1 MRALAAEIVGG
12 EVEEA
17 LAVEFSLGDAIQR
30 GGREEGRG
38 VGAAGARRHAVEQV
52 PDVVAVEEEVVRAD
66 GGPGDE
72 GAAGVDDLRRR
83 VVVEQQR
90 VPAHDLQIHGWGGTR
105 LRLPSSSSICF
116 RKARGVLFRG
126 SMGYWSSRVCL
137 FDSMAET
144 GRPPPRGG
152 GGGQYG
158 IFVHCRDTCQFRLIA
173 LLAFPFQ

>member
-90 VPAHDLQIHGWGGTR
+90 VPAHDLQIHGWG
-105 LRLPSSSSICF
+105 
-116 RKARGVLFRG
+116 ARGCVFLLLLRFVSAMRAEYYSGARWGIGVLGF
-126 SMGYWSSRVCL
+126 VCSTRWQKR
-137 FDSMAET
+137 DA
-144 GRPPPRGG
+144 PRGG
-152 GGGQYG
+152 RGNMEYSSTAVTRVN
-158 IFVHCRDTCQFRLIA
+158 FA
-173 LLAFPFQ
+173 